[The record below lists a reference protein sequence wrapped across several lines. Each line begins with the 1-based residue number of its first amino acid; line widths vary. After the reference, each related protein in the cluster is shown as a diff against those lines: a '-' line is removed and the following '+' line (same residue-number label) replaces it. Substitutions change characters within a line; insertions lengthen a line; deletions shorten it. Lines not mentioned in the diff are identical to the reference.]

1 MSIKINWAFNA
12 QVAGGPKVAAAES
25 VEVDAYENIEVVV
38 PKHDAN
44 DGTAEVGIVPADT
57 GEILFLLIKADNYTD
72 TQLSYVIGDATD
84 AVALDAQQVFIGAGA
99 VGLLG
104 DSPSKL
110 TFTNKGS
117 KDIAVRIL
125 VGRKAA

>member
-1 MSIKINWAFNA
+1 MPIKINWAFNA
-12 QVAGGPKVAAAES
+12 QIASGPKVASAET

-57 GEILFLLIKADNYTD
+57 GDILFLVIKADNYTEAE
-72 TQLSYVIGDATD
+72 LSYVIDGGADS
-84 AVALDAQQVFIGAGA
+84 VALDAQQVFIGAGA

-104 DSPSKL
+104 ASPSTL
-110 TFTNKGS
+110 TFKNKGT
-117 KDIAVRIL
+117 KDAAVRIL
-125 VGRKAA
+125 VGRKAS

>member
-1 MSIKINWAFNA
+1 MPIKINWAFNA
-12 QVAGGPKVAAAES
+12 QVAGGPKVGAAET

-38 PKHDAN
+38 PKHDAE

-57 GEILFLLIKADNYTD
+57 GEILFLVIKADNYAD
-72 TQLSYVIGDATD
+72 TQLSYVIDDGTD
-84 AVALDAQQVFIGAGA
+84 AVALDAQQVFIGTGA

-104 DSPSKL
+104 ETLSKL

-117 KDIAVRIL
+117 KDVAVRIL

>member
-1 MSIKINWAFNA
+1 MPIKINWAFNA

-38 PKHDAN
+38 PKHDAD

-72 TQLSYVIGDATD
+72 TQLSYVIGDETD
-84 AVALDAQQVFIGAGA
+84 AIALDAQQVFIGAGA

>member
-1 MSIKINWAFNA
+1 MPIKINWAFNA
-12 QVAGGPKVAAAES
+12 QVAGGPKVAAAAT
-25 VEVDAYENIEVVV
+25 VEVDAYENIEVIV

-57 GEILFLLIKADNYTD
+57 GEVLFLVITSDNYTD
-72 TQLSYVIGDATD
+72 AELSYVINDGADEID
-84 AVALDAQQVFIGAGA
+84 LDAQQSFIGAGS

-104 DSPSKL
+104 ASPSKL

-117 KDIAVRIL
+117 KDAAVRIL
-125 VGRKAA
+125 VGRKTA

>member
-12 QVAGGPKVAAAES
+12 QVASGPKVAAAET
-25 VEVDAYENIEVVV
+25 VDVDAYENIEVLV
-38 PKHDAN
+38 PKKGIA
-44 DGTAEVGIVPADT
+44 DGSAAVGIVPADT
-57 GEILFLLIKADNYTD
+57 GRVLFLVIKSDNYTD
-72 TQLSYVIGDATD
+72 ALLSYKVNANAD
-84 AVALDAQQVFIGAGA
+84 AVALDTQQVFIGAGS

-104 DSPSKL
+104 TAPVKL

-117 KDIAVRIL
+117 KDALVRIL

>member
-1 MSIKINWAFNA
+1 MPIKINWAFNA
-12 QVAGGPKVAAAES
+12 QVTGGPKVAAAQT
-25 VEVDAYENIEVVV
+25 VEVDAYENIEVIV

-57 GEILFLLIKADNYTD
+57 GEVLFLVISADNYTD
-72 TQLSYVIGDATD
+72 AELSYVVNDGADEIAF
-84 AVALDAQQVFIGAGA
+84 DAQQSFIGAGS

-104 DSPSKL
+104 ASPSKL

-117 KDIAVRIL
+117 KDAAVRIL
-125 VGRKAA
+125 VGRKTA

>member
-1 MSIKINWAFNA
+1 MPIKINWTFNA

-84 AVALDAQQVFIGAGA
+84 EVALDAQQVFIGAGA

-104 DSPSKL
+104 ESPSKL
-110 TFTNKGS
+110 TFTNKGPE
-117 KDIAVRIL
+117 DIAVRIL

>member
-1 MSIKINWAFNA
+1 MPIKINWAFNA
-12 QVAGGPKVAAAES
+12 QVTGGPKVAAAQTI
-25 VEVDAYENIEVVV
+25 EVDAYENIEVIV

-57 GEILFLLIKADNYTD
+57 GDVLFLVISADNYTD
-72 TQLSYVIGDATD
+72 AELSYVINDGTD
-84 AVALDAQQVFIGAGA
+84 EIEFDAQQSFIGAGS

-104 DSPSKL
+104 TSPSKL

-117 KDIAVRIL
+117 MDAAVRIL
-125 VGRKAA
+125 VGRKTA